1 MGTFDASDA
10 EILKDA
16 FKDALKEY
24 GVATTSSSST
34 TTSESPTGTPPPG
47 SKSSFDQFVEI
58 LGKGSSRAASLA
70 KGLKN
75 IIKNQAAQ
83 EQKLLTY
90 RKSQLAYFFEAKKTI
105 GGIATVAE
113 LGEERAVGLA
123 KLELD
128 TYRKLMIAGSDA
140 SKSALKFADGTM
152 KGFDPMIA
160 FFKNGYDVAVTFDEV
175 FNEVA
180 SNTAMAAK
188 AMGESS
194 QKTQESVAFFRRTLG
209 LSAEE
214 TADIIRRQ
222 FVFTGEVSEDVL
234 GQIGTTSIALMR
246 ETGLGANQIKDDLLK
261 IITDVDLFG
270 NIGVKSAGRIS
281 AALNT
286 LGVDFTTF
294 KRLTGQIISLF
305 ESIII

>member
-1 MGTFDASDA
+1 
-10 EILKDA
+10 
-16 FKDALKEY
+16 
-24 GVATTSSSST
+24 
-34 TTSESPTGTPPPG
+34 
-47 SKSSFDQFVEI
+47 
-58 LGKGSSRAASLA
+58 
-70 KGLKN
+70 
-75 IIKNQAAQ
+75 
-83 EQKLLTY
+83 
-90 RKSQLAYFFEAKKTI
+90 
-105 GGIATVAE
+105 
-113 LGEERAVGLA
+113 
-123 KLELD
+123 
-128 TYRKLMIAGSDA
+128 
-140 SKSALKFADGTM
+140 M

-294 KRLTGQIISLF
+294 KRLTGQTISLL
-305 ESIII
+305 ESM